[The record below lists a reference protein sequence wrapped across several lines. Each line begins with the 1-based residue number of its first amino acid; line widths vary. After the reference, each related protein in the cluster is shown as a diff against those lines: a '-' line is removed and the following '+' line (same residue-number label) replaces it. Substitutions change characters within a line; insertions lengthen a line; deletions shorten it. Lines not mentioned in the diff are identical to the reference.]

1 MTRAEWFDSHYP
13 EKGPIRWVAFS
24 LEVIAASGLFFLMV
38 LTCVDVGGR
47 YLFSNAVD
55 GAVEITQ
62 IGLAI
67 IIFAEMPVVTWRSGH
82 VLVDL
87 LDSILGAAMVKVL
100 SLFAALMISTSLY
113 VVAIR
118 IWELAERKLR
128 RGEVTEFL
136 ELPVAYIIQYIAIMS
151 WFTALGM
158 ITYGIYR
165 IIKDKK

>member
-1 MTRAEWFDSHYP
+1 
-13 EKGPIRWVAFS
+13 
-24 LEVIAASGLFFLMV
+24 MV

-67 IIFAEMPVVTWRSGH
+67 IIFAEMPVVTWRGGH